1 MSPAEER
8 MLDDLVSDQ
17 VQEGVAL
24 CQGLADL
31 IARTTDPKDQTLLTF
46 VLHRLPWAYPQ
57 GVVERL
63 AEPEEKTRDM
73 D

>member
-8 MLDDLVSDQ
+8 MLHDLVADQ
-17 VQEGVAL
+17 IAEGLDL
-24 CQGLADL
+24 CKGLADL

-57 GVVERL
+57 GVAERL
-63 AEPEEKTRDM
+63 KEPEEKTMDM

>member
-8 MLDDLVSDQ
+8 MLTDLVADQ
-17 VQEGVAL
+17 VEEGVAL
-24 CQGLADL
+24 CRGLAEL
-31 IARTTDPKDQTLLTF
+31 ITRTPDPKDQTLLTF

-57 GVVERL
+57 GVVELLR
-63 AEPEEKTRDM
+63 EEKTRDM